1 MEDDGLDP
9 LGHEVSNY
17 GGSHRVP
24 GGRDGFDLNSQ
35 ASSVDGFPGMR
46 AYQSFLQRDDAGDLN
61 PTRAHPPMSRRLN
74 FGSSSTAPAA
84 GVPAGRG
91 RGDGGAAAWTAPGAG
106 VPTGRGRGDGGDVAQ
121 QRASTF
127 PGLPPRRAAR
137 TAGGSQRGCRPRAA
151 RNAGRGQ
158 APSTSNLYD
167 NYEEEMEEEVEV
179 LASSGSHPVSQ
190 SLRAQWSDS
199 NNACLLELCIGQRM
213 AGAYNGAQMSSDGY
227 QAIVDGLF
235 ARKRLV
241 YSKQQVRNQIG
252 ILKNTHSFYRYL
264 QAHKGLGRN
273 PDGSIDADSDFWEMH
288 TQKKP
293 YLKKLLYGPPANLE
307 LLEQLWRGL
316 TVDGSTA
323 FVPGD
328 DYGEN
333 EGQDVEAADEDEFEA
348 TPRNTNSQK
357 SKRSF
362 ASTQSTLSSPV
373 KKSKSPMVKIVKE
386 ISHSFKES
394 VKVNNMVIQK
404 RATQKEAFSV
414 GRCQQL
420 AFECGVERTAESV
433 YAMSKMFETEYQ
445 REFFCGPLLTP
456 DLRLSYFKKWCRD
469 NNLE

>member
-9 LGHEVSNY
+9 LGHEMNH
-17 GGSHRVP
+17 GGSHRGQGVNH
-24 GGRDGFDLNSQ
+24 GIDLNSQ
-35 ASSVDGFPGMR
+35 ASAAADGFPGFR
-46 AYQSFLQRDDAGDLN
+46 IYQNLLQRDDLPN
-61 PTRAHPPMSRRLN
+61 PTRGHPAMTRRLN
-74 FGSSSTAPAA
+74 FGSSSAA
-84 GVPAGRG
+84 S
-91 RGDGGAAAWTAPGAG
+91 GAG
-106 VPTGRGRGDGGDVAQ
+106 VPTGRGRGDGGAAAQ
-121 QRASTF
+121 QRASTVL
-127 PGLPPRRAAR
+127 GLPPRRAAR
-137 TAGGSQRGCRPRAA
+137 TAGGSQRGRRPRAA

-158 APSTSNLYD
+158 APSTSD
-167 NYEEEMEEEVEV
+167 NYEEEVEEDVDV

-213 AGAYNGAQMSSDGY
+213 VGAYNGAQMSSDGY

-264 QAHKGLGRN
+264 QAHTGLGRN
-273 PDGSIDADSDFWEMH
+273 PDGSVDADSDFWMTH
-288 TQKKP
+288 TEKKP

-333 EGQDVEAADEDEFEA
+333 EGRDVEAADEDEFEA
-348 TPRNTNSQK
+348 TPRNTSNQK
-357 SKRSF
+357 SKRPF

-386 ISHSFKES
+386 IAHSFKES

-404 RATQKEAFSV
+404 CATHKEAFSV
-414 GRCQQL
+414 GRCQEL

-433 YAMSKMFETEYQ
+433 YAMSKIFETEYQ

-456 DLRLSYFKKWCRD
+456 ELRLSYFKKWCRD

>member
-9 LGHEVSNY
+9 LGHEMNH
-17 GGSHRVP
+17 GGSHRGQGVNH
-24 GGRDGFDLNSQ
+24 GIDLNSQ
-35 ASSVDGFPGMR
+35 ASAAADGFSGFR
-46 AYQSFLQRDDAGDLN
+46 IYQSLLQRDDLPN
-61 PTRAHPPMSRRLN
+61 PTRGHPAMTRCLN
-74 FGSSSTAPAA
+74 FGSSSAA
-84 GVPAGRG
+84 S
-91 RGDGGAAAWTAPGAG
+91 GAG
-106 VPTGRGRGDGGDVAQ
+106 VPTGRGRGDGGAAAQ
-121 QRASTF
+121 QRASTVL
-127 PGLPPRRAAR
+127 GLPPRRAAR
-137 TAGGSQRGCRPRAA
+137 TAGGSQRGCHPRAA

-158 APSTSNLYD
+158 APSTSD
-167 NYEEEMEEEVEV
+167 NYEEEMEEDVDV
-179 LASSGSHPVSQ
+179 LASSGSHP
-190 SLRAQWSDS
+190 
-199 NNACLLELCIGQRM
+199 
-213 AGAYNGAQMSSDGY
+213 
-227 QAIVDGLF
+227 
-235 ARKRLV
+235 
-241 YSKQQVRNQIG
+241 
-252 ILKNTHSFYRYL
+252 
-264 QAHKGLGRN
+264 
-273 PDGSIDADSDFWEMH
+273 
-288 TQKKP
+288 KKP

-333 EGQDVEAADEDEFEA
+333 EGRDVEAVDEDEFEA
-348 TPRNTNSQK
+348 TPRNTSNQK
-357 SKRSF
+357 SKRAF

-386 ISHSFKES
+386 IAHSFKKS

-404 RATQKEAFSV
+404 CATHNEAFSV
-414 GRCQQL
+414 GRCQEL

>member
-17 GGSHRVP
+17 GGSHHVP

-35 ASSVDGFPGMR
+35 ASSVDGFPRMR

-74 FGSSSTAPAA
+74 FGSSSMAPAT

-106 VPTGRGRGDGGDVAQ
+106 VPTGRGRGDGGAVAQ

-137 TAGGSQRGCRPRAA
+137 TAGGSQRRRRPRAA

-179 LASSGSHPVSQ
+179 LASSGSHPV
-190 SLRAQWSDS
+190 
-199 NNACLLELCIGQRM
+199 
-213 AGAYNGAQMSSDGY
+213 
-227 QAIVDGLF
+227 
-235 ARKRLV
+235 
-241 YSKQQVRNQIG
+241 RNQIG

-264 QAHKGLGRN
+264 QAHTGLGRN

-414 GRCQQL
+414 GIH
-420 AFECGVERTAESV
+420 AN
-433 YAMSKMFETEYQ
+433 
-445 REFFCGPLLTP
+445 
-456 DLRLSYFKKWCRD
+456 SYCCI
-469 NNLE
+469 